1 MAAQQPFQSKPN
13 PARHAEPFNRLIG
26 IARTRRFEP
35 ATSREQDRQIRFV
48 EPQREQRR
56 ANRNRSVLYLRR
68 GDVCVADLCRGGL
81 QSALIAGVHCRN
93 RRRTKVRPYTLFS
106 SRNKSAVST
115 ANSARATKLFGCMTM
130 SHPAGISSRWQRTT
144 SRRRR
149 RIRLRN
155 TAPPRAFLMLKPKRL
170 CGSSLARKKTVK
182 WELERRFPAR

>member
-13 PARHAEPFNRLIG
+13 PGRHPKPFNRLVG
-26 IARTRRFEP
+26 IALTRRFES

-56 ANRNRSVLYLRR
+56 AYWNGSLF
-68 GDVCVADLCRGGL
+68 DLCGGDLCKGGL
-81 QSALIAGVHCRN
+81 QSALLDSVHCRS
-93 RRRTKVRPYTLFS
+93 RGRTKVRRYTPFS
-106 SRNKSAVST
+106 SRNRSAVSA
-115 ANSARATKLFGCMTM
+115 ANGARATKLFGCMTM

-149 RIRLRN
+149 RIPLRT
-155 TAPPRAFLMLKPKRL
+155 TAPPRASLLLKPKRL
-170 CGSSLARKKTVK
+170 PGSSLARKKTVK

>member
-1 MAAQQPFQSKPN
+1 MAAQQPLQSKPN
-13 PARHAEPFNRLIG
+13 AARHAKSLNRLVG

-48 EPQREQRR
+48 EPQREQRH
-56 ANRNRSVLYLRR
+56 AHRNGSRCR
-68 GDVCVADLCRGGL
+68 LCRGGP
-81 QSALIAGVHCRN
+81 QSALIASVHCRN
-93 RRRTKVRPYTLFS
+93 KGRTQVRPYTLFS
-106 SRNKSAVST
+106 SRNKSAVSA
-115 ANSARATKLFGCMTM
+115 ANGARATELFGCMTM

-149 RIRLRN
+149 RIRLRT